1 MTRNDTRNI
10 SSKYD
15 FMIAISGSSTIGGEE
30 EDQLRDLISK
40 EFNKFLLN
48 TTLPTLAFIVVIV
61 LSITLYAHCKVSR
74 GINNLAE
81 MLDKPQDPGNKV
93 RIKALSEKGAKLNE
107 AEQLMLDEIER
118 LEYIFAHFFNEEKY
132 RVKQDGFEH
141 GDRKKVQMLPM
152 KTTRN
157 IFRDTADK
165 IDKVEIL
172 NSLLTEDLNHNFDL
186 INNSNFKDIFKEP
199 NAN

>member
-1 MTRNDTRNI
+1 M
-10 SSKYD
+10 
-15 FMIAISGSSTIGGEE
+15 E
-30 EDQLRDLISK
+30 
-40 EFNKFLLN
+40 
-48 TTLPTLAFIVVIV
+48 
-61 LSITLYAHCKVSR
+61 H
-74 GINNLAE
+74 
-81 MLDKPQDPGNKV
+81 
-93 RIKALSEKGAKLNE
+93 
-107 AEQLMLDEIER
+107 
-118 LEYIFAHFFNEEKY
+118 IFAHFFNEDKY
-132 RVKQDGFEH
+132 VVKEDKQYEY